1 MNINGKI
8 WDDNMDTMV
17 YGILGMYI
25 YIYNSSMMIRLYLKK
40 TGCTHRSWQSFRQ
53 LLAISCKQINAPN
66 LKSSTLCM
74 YLPSGK
80 LT

>member
-1 MNINGKI
+1 MAKYGMII
-8 WDDNMDTMV
+8 W
-17 YGILGMYI
+17 ILWYMGYWACI